1 MLGTFFEKLKC
12 SLQQK
17 RCGSRYVGFDKR
29 KITEIVIRNKNR
41 AMDGGCYQGSALL
54 VATVF
59 AGGLRMHMNIGVISA
74 YTQNVIGKTGSREA
88 RSANAAGNA
97 YWQAARLGVSQPNSV
112 VEDYRRK
119 HPEESGHIDKQV
131 SAGMRVRETYG
142 GADINTSEMSMD
154 EYKEY
159 ITDILGKIP
168 FHSSRPYD
176 EEVIYISEAGW
187 EQMKNDPEYEAWVL
201 GYNVENRSVPNP
213 FFGMGDKGMYAV
225 EHFGASIEEHHGE
238 GYSKVYGGS
247 AAGARS
253 MFEGLASG
261 KRAIRNNAPQAGMQ
275 PTEDWNL
282 ADEQR
287 KARKKKNRELW
298 DEYYET
304 RLQAKKENDARVT
317 KKRMEEMR
325 LSLMNLGMGGSYA
338 YRNM

>member
-1 MLGTFFEKLKC
+1 MA
-12 SLQQK
+12 
-17 RCGSRYVGFDKR
+17 V
-29 KITEIVIRNKNR
+29 VIK
-41 AMDGGCYQGSALL
+41 GVIFWIQPF
-54 VATVF
+54 F
-59 AGGLRMHMNIGVISA
+59 AGGSRMHMNIGGISA
-74 YTQNVIGKTGSREA
+74 YTQNIIGKTSTREA
-88 RSANAAGNA
+88 RSANAADNA
-97 YWQAARLGVSQPNSV
+97 SWQAVRLGLSKPNSV
-112 VEDYRRK
+112 VEDFRRK

-131 SAGMRVRETYG
+131 SAGMRAREMYG
-142 GADINTSEMSMD
+142 VTDIDTSEMSMD

-168 FHSSRPYD
+168 FHASRPYD
-176 EEVIYISEAGW
+176 EEAIYISEAGW

-238 GYSKVYGGS
+238 GYSKVYGGT

-261 KRAIRNNAPQAGMQ
+261 KGAIRNNASQASIQ
-275 PTEDWNL
+275 PPKDWNL

-287 KARKKKNRELW
+287 KAKKKKNKELW

-304 RLQAKKENDARVT
+304 RLQTKKDNDARVT
-317 KKRMEEMR
+317 KKRLEEMR
-325 LSLMNLGMGGSYA
+325 LSMMNLGMGGSYA